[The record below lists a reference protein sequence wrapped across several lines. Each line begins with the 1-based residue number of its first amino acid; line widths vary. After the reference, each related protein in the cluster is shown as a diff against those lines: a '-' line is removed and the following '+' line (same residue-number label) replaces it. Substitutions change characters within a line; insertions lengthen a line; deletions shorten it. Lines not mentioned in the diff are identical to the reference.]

1 MKAKVLKKFK
11 DRETGKIRKP
21 GEVFTLTRK
30 RFDEIGKT
38 LEMVTNTGNW
48 LEEIKEASKNTK
60 REPKTKR

>member
-38 LEMVTNTGNW
+38 LEMVTNTKGW
-48 LEEIKEASKNTK
+48 LEEIKEVSKNMK

>member
-38 LEMVTNTGNW
+38 LEMATNTKGW